1 MDGGSFSL
9 FLDLIMGMFLE
20 KVKLRVCGGWVPGL
34 KFGDPART
42 GLRLNAVRNVGHDDE
57 RQRKSADS

>member
-1 MDGGSFSL
+1 MDGSSFSL

-34 KFGDPART
+34 KDRRNDRT
-42 GLRLNAVRNVGHDDE
+42 EVKRSSNRRNRGHPQQF
-57 RQRKSADS
+57 RSI